1 MKTDLIHLQVMW
13 SRLLAMV
20 EEQAQT
26 LIRTAFS
33 VSTREGGDVS
43 AGIFDPHGRM
53 LAQAV
58 TGTPGHINSMAMAVP
73 HFVERFPV
81 DSMRDGDVYL
91 TNDPWKGTGHLHDFT
106 FVTPVFHRGKV
117 VAFFACTSH
126 VVDIGGVGFSPEGK
140 TIYHEGLRLPI
151 MPFAVEGKVN
161 GWLIDIVRN
170 NVREDTQVVGDMY
183 ALAACNDNAVVSL
196 KALLDEFSLVDLA
209 EVRDFIFENT
219 RLAMLDAFQSL
230 PKARASNRMR
240 TDGYDKPV
248 DLACSVTIEEDRVV
262 VDFDGT
268 SPVSEFGINC
278 PLCYTA
284 AYASFAV
291 KCVVAPKVPNNSASL
306 DMIVV
311 QAPEGTIV
319 NAPFPC
325 PVAVRSV
332 IGHLVPDVVFGCM
345 HELLPGKAPAEGAG
359 SLWGVKAGAGRGL
372 TDSDASGGHRHNFMM
387 MSLHS
392 GGMGARATMDGL
404 AATPF
409 PSGVKN
415 IPVEVTEA
423 ITPLVV
429 WRKEL
434 RQDSGGIG
442 AFRGGLGQ
450 TMEVGSRD
458 GSAFAI
464 LATFDR
470 VNHAPRGRDGGG
482 DGANGRLYLDSGQ
495 LLKPKGRQLVP
506 AGKNVILEMP
516 GGAGFGLAAE
526 RSLDRIEADLKCEL
540 ISWDAAQKAYGV
552 QRDASGKLV
561 RIPQARMQDKALA

>member
-1 MKTDLIHLQVMW
+1 MW
-13 SRLLAMV
+13 SRLLAIV

-43 AGIFDPHGRM
+43 AGVFDASGLM

-58 TGTPGHINSMAMAVP
+58 TGTPGHINSMAMSVP
-73 HFVERFPV
+73 HFVERFPL
-81 DSMRDGDVYL
+81 SEMHEGDVFF

-106 FVTPVFHRGKV
+106 FVTPTFSGGKV

-140 TIYHEGLRLPI
+140 TIYHEGLRLPL
-151 MPFAVEGKVN
+151 MPFAERGKVN
-161 GWLIDIVRN
+161 DWLIEIVQN
-170 NVREDTQVVGDMY
+170 NVRESTQVVGDMY
-183 ALAACNDNAVVSL
+183 ALASCNDNAVKSL
-196 KALLDEFSLVDLA
+196 NGLMTEFGLQNLE
-209 EVRDFIFENT
+209 EVRDFIFDNT
-219 RLAMLDAFQSL
+219 RKAMLEAIAVL
-230 PKARASNRMR
+230 PKGKAVNSMR

-248 DLACSVTIEEDRVV
+248 DLQCSVSIEDERIV

-268 SPVSEFGINC
+268 SSVSDYGINC

-306 DMIVV
+306 SLIVV

-319 NAPFPC
+319 NALFPS

-345 HELLPGKAPAEGAG
+345 HQLLPGKAPAEGAG
-359 SLWGVKAGAGRGL
+359 SLWGLKAGAGMGL
-372 TDSDASGGHRHNFMM
+372 TDGAGTAKTTTFMM

-404 AATPF
+404 SATPF

-415 IPVEVTEA
+415 VPVEVTEA
-423 ITPLVV
+423 ITPLVI

-434 RQDSGGIG
+434 REDSGGVG
-442 AFRGGLGQ
+442 ASRGGLGQ
-450 TMEVGSRD
+450 TMEVSSREN
-458 GSAFAI
+458 APFAI

-470 VNHAPRGRDGGG
+470 VHNAPRGRDGGG
-482 DGANGRLYLDSGQ
+482 DGANGRLRLASGKILQ
-495 LLKPKGRQLVP
+495 PKGRQVVP
-506 AGKNVILEMP
+506 AGDRVILEMP
-516 GGAGFGLAAE
+516 GGGGFGAPQARPL
-526 RSLDRIEADLKCEL
+526 EL
-540 ISWDAAQKAYGV
+540 IESDLLRKLVSWDAAVAAYGV
-552 QRDASGKLV
+552 SRNAQGQLV
-561 RIPQARMQDKALA
+561 RETISPTV

>member
-1 MKTDLIHLQVMW
+1 MKSDLIQLQVMW
-13 SRLLAMV
+13 SRLLAVV

-43 AGIFDPHGRM
+43 AGVFDAQGRM

-73 HFVERFPV
+73 HFVKRFAPET
-81 DSMRDGDVYL
+81 MREGDVFF
-91 TNDPWKGTGHLHDFT
+91 TNDPWQGTGHLHDFT
-106 FVTPVFHRGKV
+106 FVTPAFRHGKV

-140 TIYHEGLRLPI
+140 TIYHEGLRLPL
-151 MPFAVEGKVN
+151 MHFAEQGKVN
-161 GWLIDIVRN
+161 EWLIDIVRN
-170 NVREDTQVVGDMY
+170 NVRESTQVVGDMY
-183 ALAACNDNAVVSL
+183 ALAACNDNAVKSL
-196 KALLDEFSLVDLA
+196 TNLMAEYAIDNLDA
-209 EVRDFIFENT
+209 VRDFIFENT
-219 RLAMLDAFQSL
+219 RKAMLDAFAAL
-230 PKARASNRMR
+230 PKASAHNTMR
-240 TDGYDKPV
+240 TDGFDKPV
-248 DLACSVTIEEDRVV
+248 DLACSVTLEDERIV

-268 SPVSEFGINC
+268 SPVSDYGINC

-306 DMIVV
+306 DMIEVK
-311 QAPEGTIV
+311 APEGTIV

-345 HELLPGKAPAEGAG
+345 HALLPGRAPAEGAG
-359 SLWGVKAGAGRGL
+359 SLWGVKAGAGHGL
-372 TDSDASGGHRHNFMM
+372 TDGAGSARQTSFMM

-392 GGMGARATMDGL
+392 GGMGARATCDGL
-404 AATPF
+404 SATPF

-423 ITPLVV
+423 ITPLVI
-429 WRKEL
+429 WKKEL
-434 RQDSGGIG
+434 RQDSGGAG
-442 AFRGGLGQ
+442 EFRGGLGQ
-450 TMEVGSRD
+450 TMVVGSREN
-458 GSAFAI
+458 APFAI

-470 VNHAPRGRDGGG
+470 IHNPPRGRAG
-482 DGANGRLYLDSGQ
+482 GANGANGVLRLASGKTLQ
-495 LLKPKGRQLVP
+495 PKGRQVVP
-506 AGKNVILEMP
+506 AGDRVILDMP
-516 GGAGFGLAAE
+516 GGGGFGEPSRRTLE
-526 RSLDRIEADLKCEL
+526 LIENDLRRGL
-540 ISWDAAQKAYGV
+540 ISWEAAVDTYGV
-552 QRDASGKLV
+552 QRDARGTLV
-561 RIPQARMQDKALA
+561 RRAGTATR